1 MRIVIAIVLALFSL
15 HEMDASDTCCNDSVT
30 LSADTLTAPT
40 DSVTKK
46 KPNFLK
52 RSLKWVGKAF
62 NHLNAIDT
70 NYIEPQQFP
79 MTVMALS
86 TYTYE
91 TYTLTSKDGQ
101 SISFGPSGAFKV
113 GPYFGWSV
121 IFLGYTVGFSQ
132 ISIDTKKVISLSL
145 YTPALGFD
153 FFYRRTGGN
162 YRIRGSDFGD
172 KVDTRPIE
180 DVPFDGLKVA
190 ITGFN
195 IYYIVNHK
203 RFSSPAA
210 FSQSTCQLKSCGSPI
225 FGIGY
230 TRHSLALDY
239 EALKQLVKERMP
251 EQTLSEDLD
260 FNEVKY
266 TDFSLQGGYAY
277 NYVFAK
283 NLLAS
288 ASLQLALG
296 YKHSWSDGKGKN
308 IGRIFKDFSF
318 SNFNIDGVGRM
329 AVVWN
334 TSRWYAGTSAIM
346 HLYNYSK
353 SQFSTRNMFGEVNL
367 YVGLNF
373 GKRKKKK

>member
-1 MRIVIAIVLALFSL
+1 
-15 HEMDASDTCCNDSVT
+15 MD
-30 LSADTLTAPT
+30 
-40 DSVTKK
+40 
-46 KPNFLK
+46 
-52 RSLKWVGKAF
+52 
-62 NHLNAIDT
+62 I
-70 NYIEPQQFP
+70 
-79 MTVMALS
+79 
-86 TYTYE
+86 
-91 TYTLTSKDGQ
+91 
-101 SISFGPSGAFKV
+101 
-113 GPYFGWSV
+113 
-121 IFLGYTVGFSQ
+121 
-132 ISIDTKKVISLSL
+132 
-145 YTPALGFD
+145 
-153 FFYRRTGGN
+153 
-162 YRIRGSDFGD
+162 
-172 KVDTRPIE
+172 RPIE

-239 EALKQLVKERMP
+239 DALKQLVKERMP